1 MRTKSKRRQLL
12 ACMLSFVLITVYAQ
26 SVFGFSLFKKAE
38 TPEIVPPAM
47 KMYSKHKPV
56 EINISSQNLNV
67 VNGSIE
73 EAKKLYDG
81 DSETA
86 FVGEESADVTLDLG
100 KKHVLAGVKFTPVGE
115 EKSLNNAIGTKFYVS
130 KDNRVFTEAVVAE
143 PESGE
148 NYTEDAKELMFG
160 SVGEFRY
167 VKAGIPKGARISEI
181 EWLEYPKWSYSNKG
195 VDMNLCAFDVQEDL
209 NTDIVTAVY
218 NSNGVMKAISKTDY
232 EFSAENQADVSLN
245 VKGVRSESGDSSRV
259 AVWTDKG
266 MLAVERILKFR
277 YADIVNSFSVANV
290 FSDDM
295 MAQRNKPFVVWGKA
309 PSESEIIVT
318 MFDDRGQK
326 NVKTVKVKKDG
337 QWEVDMGSF
346 SEGGKYILTVKCDD
360 DEKVYKNITF
370 GDVWLLAGQS
380 NMEYYMLCG
389 NDTSRYL
396 RSKEGRTEADNPQI
410 RLLNLLNKGVK
421 GAGEPINNLPVRDGE
436 KLWTYMNRDAAN
448 YCSAI
453 GYYFAQEIQQ
463 TYNIPIGL
471 ISVAVGDTEIN
482 KWLPKD
488 FKNGE
493 FTGTDG
499 ALYNNRISPISKL
512 NICGILWYQGEADDY
527 RTNMGTQEYCDAMVG
542 LVEHYR
548 SIWGEDLPFYWTQL
562 TRHAQKDAS
571 KIRNAQRL
579 AYEKLNNKKNAGVI
593 SLMDIYGDYES
604 EAGSCRNDI
613 HPYQKKEAAERFAK
627 YAMRDV
633 YGKDTIVSGPVFAGA
648 KFKDDA
654 VEVSFDCTGKLAI
667 MPKEQYA
674 DKTGDKLIRQNKL
687 STTKLQ
693 EFEIAGEDMIFVSA
707 DGIID
712 GNKVIL
718 RNNKVAKPMYVRYAW
733 GGYPE
738 MPNLTDE
745 SGLPA
750 LSFSTLILD

>member
-1 MRTKSKRRQLL
+1 MRRKSKKRQLL
-12 ACMLSFVLITVYAQ
+12 ACMLSFVFMTVYSQ
-26 SVFGFSLFKKAE
+26 SAFGFSLFKKAE
-38 TPEIVPPAM
+38 TPETVPPVM
-47 KMYSKHKPV
+47 KMYSKYQPV
-56 EINISSQNLNV
+56 EISISPKSLNV
-67 VNGSIE
+67 TNGSVE
-73 EAKKLYDG
+73 EAEKLYDG
-81 DSETA
+81 DGKTA
-86 FVGEESADVTLDLG
+86 FTGEESSDVTLDLG
-100 KKHVLAGVKFTPVGE
+100 KKHVLAGVKFTPAGE
-115 EKSLNNAIGTKFYVS
+115 ENSLNNVIGTRFYVS
-130 KDNRVFTEAVVAE
+130 KDNKVFTEAAVAE

-148 NYTEDAKELMFG
+148 NYTQNTKELMFG

-167 VKAGIPKGARISEI
+167 VKAGIPKGASISEI
-181 EWLEYPKWSYSNKG
+181 EWLEYPKWSYSNRG
-195 VDMNLCAFDVQEDL
+195 VDMTLCAFDVQKDI

-218 NSNGVMKAISKTDY
+218 NSNGVMKGISKTDY
-232 EFSAENQADVSLN
+232 EFSAEKQVDVSLN
-245 VKGVRSESGDSSRV
+245 VKGVSNQSGDSSRV

-266 MLAVERILKFR
+266 MLAVERILRFR
-277 YADIVNSFSVANV
+277 YADIVNAFSVANV

-318 MFDDRGQK
+318 MFDNKGQK
-326 NVKTVKVKKDG
+326 NVKTVRVKKDG

-389 NDTSRYL
+389 KDTSRYL
-396 RSKEGRTEADNPQI
+396 RSKEGKAEADNPQI

-421 GAGEPINNLPVRDGE
+421 GAGEPTNKLPVRDGE
-436 KLWTYMNRDAAN
+436 KLWAYMNRDAAN

-463 TYNIPIGL
+463 KNNIPVGI

-482 KWLPKD
+482 KWLPKG
-488 FKNGE
+488 FNNGE
-493 FTGTDG
+493 FTGSDG
-499 ALYNNRISPISKL
+499 DLYNNRIAPINKL
-512 NICGILWYQGEADDY
+512 NICGVLWYQGEADDY
-527 RTNMGTQEYCDAMVG
+527 RTNMSTREYCDAMVG

-548 SIWGEDLPFYWTQL
+548 SIWGEDLPFYWAQL
-562 TRHAQKDAS
+562 TRHAQKDAG

-579 AYEKLNNKKNAGVI
+579 AYEELTNKGNAGVI
-593 SLMDIYGDYES
+593 SLMDLYGDYEA

-613 HPYQKKEAAERFAK
+613 HPYQKKEVAERFAM

-633 YGKDTIVSGPVFAGA
+633 YDKDGTVSGPAFRGA
-648 KFKDDA
+648 EFKDGK
-654 VEVSFDCTGKLAI
+654 VEVIFDCTGKLAV

-674 DKTGDKLIRQNKL
+674 DKTGDKLIKQNKL

-693 EFEIAGEDMIFVSA
+693 EFEIAGEDKIFVSA
-707 DGIID
+707 DATIN

-718 RNNKVAKPMYVRYAW
+718 HNDKIAKPVYVRYAW

-750 LSFSTLILD
+750 LSFSTLISD

>member
-1 MRTKSKRRQLL
+1 
-12 ACMLSFVLITVYAQ
+12 
-26 SVFGFSLFKKAE
+26 
-38 TPEIVPPAM
+38 
-47 KMYSKHKPV
+47 
-56 EINISSQNLNV
+56 
-67 VNGSIE
+67 
-73 EAKKLYDG
+73 
-81 DSETA
+81 
-86 FVGEESADVTLDLG
+86 
-100 KKHVLAGVKFTPVGE
+100 
-115 EKSLNNAIGTKFYVS
+115 
-130 KDNRVFTEAVVAE
+130 
-143 PESGE
+143 
-148 NYTEDAKELMFG
+148 MFG

-167 VKAGIPKGARISEI
+167 VKAGIPKGASISEI

-218 NSNGVMKAISKTDY
+218 NSNGIMKAISKTDY
-232 EFSAENQADVSLN
+232 EFSAKEQVDVSLN

-277 YADIVNSFSVANV
+277 YADIVNAFSVANV

-318 MFDDRGQK
+318 MFDNKGQK
-326 NVKTVKVKKDG
+326 NAKTVRVKNDG

-346 SEGGKYILTVKCDD
+346 PEGGKYILTVKCDD

-389 NDTSRYL
+389 KDTTKYL
-396 RSKEGRTEADNPQI
+396 KSKDGKTEVDNPQI

-421 GAGEPINNLPVRDGE
+421 GAGEPINNLPVRNGE
-436 KLWTYMNRDAAN
+436 KLWAYMNRDAAN

-463 TYNIPIGL
+463 KNNIPVGL

-482 KWLPKD
+482 KWLPKG
-488 FKNGE
+488 FSNGE

-499 ALYNNRISPISKL
+499 VLYNNRISPISKL
-512 NICGILWYQGEADDY
+512 NICGVLWYQGEADDY

-548 SIWGEDLPFYWTQL
+548 SIWGEDLPFYWAQL

-579 AYEKLNNKKNAGVI
+579 AYEELSNKKNAGVI
-593 SLMDIYGDYES
+593 SLMDIYGDYEA
-604 EAGSCRNDI
+604 EEGSCRNDI
-613 HPYQKKEAAERFAK
+613 HPYQKKEAAERFAL
-627 YAMRDV
+627 YAMKDV
-633 YGKDTIVSGPVFAGA
+633 YGDDTVVSGPVFAGTE
-648 KFKDDA
+648 FKGNT
-654 VEVSFDCTGKLAI
+654 VEVTFECTGKLAI
-667 MPKEQYA
+667 MPKEKYA
-674 DKTGDKLIRQNKL
+674 DKTGDNLIRQNKL
-687 STTKLQ
+687 STAKLQ
-693 EFEIAGEDMIFVSA
+693 EFEVAGEDMIFVSA
-707 DGIID
+707 DGIIE

-718 RNNKVAKPMYVRYAW
+718 RSDKVAKPMYVRYAW

-750 LSFSTLILD
+750 LSFSTLISD